1 MHCGK
6 VLQDILY
13 ERRITKAQFA
23 RTLGISPQRMSQI
36 ARQESMRTDQ
46 LERICRYLDM
56 LPSEFVKVMESQD
69 GKADFRKWQEVLADE

>member
-1 MHCGK
+1 MNCGK